1 MGIEI
6 LDDAEPIEHFEVI
19 PSAWPA
25 VLLFLKV
32 QTQWRTAMGALIGFD
47 YSAVRWCVELMGF
60 DNPLEV
66 LDDLQVIE
74 GRLIETLNKR
84 EK

>member
-1 MGIEI
+1 
-6 LDDAEPIEHFEVI
+6 LDEAKPVEHFEVI

-25 VLLFLKV
+25 VCVFLKV
-32 QTQWRTAMGALIGFD
+32 QTQWRTGMSALIGFD
-47 YSAVRWCVELMGF
+47 YSAVRWVIELMGF
-60 DNPLEV
+60 NEPLAV

-84 EK
+84 DK

>member
-1 MGIEI
+1 MGVEI
-6 LDDAEPIEHFEVI
+6 LDETVPVEHFVVI

-25 VLLFLKV
+25 VSLFLKV

-60 DNPLEV
+60 DDPLGV
-66 LDDLQVIE
+66 LEDLQVIE
-74 GRLIETLNKR
+74 GRLIETLNKG

>member
-1 MGIEI
+1 
-6 LDDAEPIEHFEVI
+6 
-19 PSAWPA
+19 
-25 VLLFLKV
+25 
-32 QTQWRTAMGALIGFD
+32 MGALIGFD

-60 DNPLEV
+60 DDPLAV

-74 GRLIETLNKR
+74 GRLIETLNKG